1 MKRKRSEA
9 GQDFPRFLKHV
20 RKEENVLLEQLS
32 KGLMTVSN
40 LARIEKGQRPA
51 SKNMRDCLLGRLGI
65 ASELYENML
74 NIEDHAMW
82 ERQCCILCAIESK
95 ETEKAEELILDYE
108 TQELIKDRV
117 QQQFCL
123 MMKAEVL
130 KQQQADLGAIGA
142 CYEAAAQCTIPDIAQ
157 ISYEKRVL
165 SIQEVN
171 VILEYEY
178 MHKDVEF
185 EKKCKALLTFVEGA
199 AYDALSKVK
208 VYPKIVYY
216 YLQEVYAASNVPTTQ
231 TVMAAYL
238 QICDRAVEMLR
249 DTGRAYY
256 LLELLEIKLK
266 LLEEISTQLENGE
279 QAVKESRQECRD
291 FAELFKSL
299 CAEYHVP
306 AYMQDATYLYRQRWM
321 FYVGDALRIRRNMY
335 GLTQKK
341 LCEGICSVRT
351 LRRTEKK
358 EANMQQEVLG
368 KLLRKLGVSKEFQR
382 ARLVAND
389 REVLKLREE
398 IAVCRN
404 NREPKK
410 ARALLEQMRE
420 RVSMDI
426 PENKQYFLETEAS
439 LDWMEGKIT
448 KKEFAARE
456 EEALRCTLKVR
467 RLYDLEEVYLTQME
481 MFCIRKK
488 MQVSE
493 DGAKRK
499 SIDFLLQ
506 FFDWFAKRNALSDC
520 IVIYE
525 FVMVSVMN
533 ELGNM
538 GEYDISIDLGK
549 KLLKESL
556 TCRRIWTIADSLYN
570 ILWDENQHGQEEGQ
584 LFEKEKM
591 TEKLQQC
598 VMLSHFC
605 KQDDELFYKS
615 KIFEK

>member
-51 SKNMRDCLLGRLGI
+51 SKNIRDCLLGRLGI
-65 ASELYENML
+65 ANELYENML
-74 NIEDHAMW
+74 NIEDHATW
-82 ERQCCILCAIESK
+82 ERQCCILCAIESQ
-95 ETEKAEELILDYE
+95 ETEKAQELILAYE
-108 TQELIKDRV
+108 TQEFIKDGV

-130 KQQQADLGAIGA
+130 KQQHADFGMIGE
-142 CYEAAAQCTIPDIAQ
+142 CYKAAAECTIPDIAQ

-171 VILEYEY
+171 VVLEYEY
-178 MHKDVEF
+178 AHKEMDF
-185 EKKCKALLTFVEGA
+185 EKKCKALLTFVEQA
-199 AYDALSKVK
+199 TYDALSKVK

-216 YLQEVYAASNVPTTQ
+216 YLREVYAKSNVPVTKIGLIT
-231 TVMAAYL
+231 YL
-238 QICDRAVEMLR
+238 QICDKAVEMLR

-266 LLEEISTQLENGE
+266 LLEEISIQLEDAE
-279 QAVKESRQECRD
+279 QVLKVSRQECRD
-291 FAELFKSL
+291 FAELLRSL

-306 AYMQDATYLYRQRWM
+306 AYMQDSTYLYRQRWM
-321 FYVGDALRIRRNMY
+321 FYVGDVLRIRRNMY

-368 KLLRKLGVSKEFQR
+368 KLLRRLGISKEFQR

-389 REVLKLREE
+389 REVLRLREE

-404 NREPKK
+404 NREPEK
-410 ARALLEQMRE
+410 ARVLLEQMRE
-420 RVSMDI
+420 QVSMDI

-456 EEALRCTLKVR
+456 EEALRCTLKVK

-493 DGAKRK
+493 DGEKRK
-499 SIDFLLQ
+499 SINFLLQ

-525 FVMVSVMN
+525 FVMVSIMN

-538 GEYDISIDLGK
+538 GEYHISIDLGK

-556 TCRRIWTIADSLYN
+556 MCRRVWTIADSLYN
-570 ILWDENQHGQEEGQ
+570 ILWDENQCEQEEGQ

-598 VMLSHFC
+598 VILSHFC
-605 KQDDELFYKS
+605 KQEDELFYKS
-615 KIFEK
+615 KLFEK